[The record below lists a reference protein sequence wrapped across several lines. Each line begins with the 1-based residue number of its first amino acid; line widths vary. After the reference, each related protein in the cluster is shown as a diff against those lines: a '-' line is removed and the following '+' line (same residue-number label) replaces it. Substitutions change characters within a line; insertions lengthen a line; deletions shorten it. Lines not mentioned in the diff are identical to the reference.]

1 MSYEDT
7 VDAYDDV
14 LAFDKARREEK
25 IEARIVAEL
34 EDNSV
39 GKGDGGGGRKFHEHV
54 NVATAGCPSTCLC
67 TSGPDPEEYRKLM
80 MLGKKDRV
88 TSVAHSP
95 EQSQPGGAP
104 KPMWSA
110 DLFISISGLIGAGKS
125 TLATSLGNILGLP
138 VYYEPV
144 QDNEY
149 LEDFYKDMKAHAFEM
164 QIYLLNKRF
173 KQQQKIIWDGRG
185 GIQDRT
191 IYEDTI
197 FAKML
202 LDGGM
207 ISEKNYRTYIELFHN
222 MSNFMKRPNL
232 IVHLEVTPEESYE
245 RIKNRGRECEDAVT
259 IDYLTRLHA
268 AYEDFINDIS
278 KVIPV
283 VRVKYDKFYEPSE
296 IAKHIKRGYI
306 GMRNIKDVTF

>member
-14 LAFDKARREEK
+14 LAFDKDRREAK
-25 IEARIVAEL
+25 MKARIPTLSATPIVAEL

-39 GKGDGGGGRKFHEHV
+39 GKGGGGNGGGWKFHEHV
-54 NVATAGCPSTCLC
+54 NVVTTGCPSTCRC
-67 TSGPDPEEYRKLM
+67 TSGP
-80 MLGKKDRV
+80 DRV

-95 EQSQPGGAP
+95 EQGQPGGQS

-259 IDYLTRLHA
+259 IDYLTRLHT

>member
-14 LAFDKARREEK
+14 LAFDKARKEAK
-25 IEARIVAEL
+25 IEARIMAECK
-34 EDNSV
+34 D
-39 GKGDGGGGRKFHEHV
+39 KGWNYGRSCELRGQCI
-54 NVATAGCPSTCLC
+54 NPSQNT
-67 TSGPDPEEYRKLM
+67 TTTPTTTPTTVVQSTT
-80 MLGKKDRV
+80 V
-88 TSVAHSP
+88 TIDSHSP
-95 EQSQPGGAP
+95 EQGQPGGP
-104 KPMWSA
+104 SKPMWSA

-259 IDYLTRLHA
+259 IDYLRRLHT
-268 AYEDFINDIS
+268 AYEDFIDDIS